1 MIGIC
6 LNAKSVMLQMILD
19 ILKGRGTT
27 MTNYGAHPTHCC
39 KWHGCKYGDPDCPVV
54 TGKVKQ
60 LYLCEDCYEDLEQE
74 EYHRYVLKSIEEI
87 KEFKKEKAN
96 EEH

>member
-1 MIGIC
+1 MCLKYGIVNNLNYKGVMI
-6 LNAKSVMLQMILD
+6 
-19 ILKGRGTT
+19 

-60 LYLCEDCYEDLEQE
+60 VYLCEECYETLDLEDFYIRGIKE
-74 EYHRYVLKSIEEI
+74 IEEI
-87 KEFKKEKAN
+87 KEFIKERDNA
-96 EEH
+96 